1 MNQLNYC
8 IIIGWLSIRWRRNS
22 RQWIWIKQY
31 QTVIYAKSCSH
42 GFYQLL
48 ELKVFCVHYQSS
60 FFNCHFYSLYYIQT
74 AIWRWLSLLLFFPI
88 FISSFLFFHVFPLRQ
103 QQAFSNDIG
112 FVSVSSEVNIFL
124 AAVHI
129 WARRNISIYSQFI
142 YAHAHGKVARAK
154 MLNSDSR
161 RNNFN
166 NFFTF
171 LSRKCYL
178 EMSWRCFCAMLC
190 AYIHL
195 HLTFK
200 AARKIINNYMQQLS
214 IYVLWHFL

>member
-1 MNQLNYC
+1 MC
-8 IIIGWLSIRWRRNS
+8 ITNLHSLIAIFIP
-22 RQWIWIKQY
+22 Y
-31 QTVIYAKSCSH
+31 TIYRPRYEDDFP
-42 GFYQLL
+42 FY
-48 ELKVFCVHYQSS
+48 
-60 FFNCHFYSLYYIQT
+60 
-74 AIWRWLSLLLFFPI
+74 FFPI

-166 NFFTF
+166 NFFYF
-171 LSRKCYL
+171 PFAEMLFRNVFKMLLCYAMCIYSLAFDLLSG
-178 EMSWRCFCAMLC
+178 
-190 AYIHL
+190 
-195 HLTFK
+195 
-200 AARKIINNYMQQLS
+200 
-214 IYVLWHFL
+214 

>member
-1 MNQLNYC
+1 MC
-8 IIIGWLSIRWRRNS
+8 ITNLHSLIAIFIP
-22 RQWIWIKQY
+22 Y
-31 QTVIYAKSCSH
+31 TIYRPRYEDDFP
-42 GFYQLL
+42 FY
-48 ELKVFCVHYQSS
+48 
-60 FFNCHFYSLYYIQT
+60 
-74 AIWRWLSLLLFFPI
+74 FFPI